1 MAIKPLKFKRYISE
15 DEAAQLLSL
24 LIGEKVSSED
34 MAGYALEGIIP
45 GYMQFSPVDSETYP
59 DVVFSLADDDRFP
72 EYDTDRGAM
81 QEWLS
86 VIPYPLPYNGWVE
99 DSNGARWRV
108 LAGRADFGADEI
120 TPEHYVRVYA
130 PQEICQAA
138 EIMNDPTVCPEWP
151 AILHSRGQ
159 TWDFYDLVEEERVGK
174 DLPAKPSHV
183 LSPFREF
190 NDYIPT
196 ADGRQTLVSA
206 GPINETGRRIE
217 WPLVVAGLWELL
229 RDDWKKQGAVAVEI
243 ATRQWKGARKDDV
256 NHALRIAKQAM
267 EKQNQ

>member
-1 MAIKPLKFKRYISE
+1 MAIKPLKLKRYISE

-72 EYDTDRGAM
+72 EYDKDRGAM

-86 VIPYPLPYNGWVE
+86 VIPYPLPYDGWIE
-99 DSNGARWRV
+99 DSNGTRWRV
-108 LAGRADFGADEI
+108 LAGRADFGVDEI
-120 TPEHYVRVYA
+120 RPDHYVRVYS
-130 PQEICQAA
+130 PHEICQVA
-138 EIMNDPTVCPEWP
+138 EIMNDPTACPEWP

-159 TWDFYDLVEEERVGK
+159 TWDFYDLYEEELAGK
-174 DLPAKPSHV
+174 DLPAKTSYV

-196 ADGRQTLVSA
+196 ADGRQTLVST
-206 GPINETGRRIE
+206 GPIGERNIN
-217 WPLVVAGLWELL
+217 WQLVVAGLWELL
-229 RDDWKKQGAVAVEI
+229 RDDQKKQGAVAAEI
-243 ATRQWKGARKDDV
+243 GERKWKGARKDDV

-267 EKQNQ
+267 ETQNQ